1 MFYLGVKKQ
10 ILYITCRS
18 YYCIKVIFNIADNLI
33 ILKLLY
39 VYCKITR
46 KTRKNILLIQYWVH
60 QTIFII
66 IYFLPWFKI
75 FINVNRN
82 LYDLKVMRKLFDK
95 LQLIWKLSQISQ
107 ITINMKIVSNFYAI
121 KENVLSL
128 HKCNR
133 QLILIRLY
141 REWLFEIFIK
151 LL

>member
-1 MFYLGVKKQ
+1 MFYLGVIKQ
-10 ILYITCRS
+10 IFYITPRFC
-18 YYCIKVIFNIADNLI
+18 YCIKVIFNIVDNLI

-46 KTRKNILLIQYWVH
+46 KTRKNILLIQYWVL

-82 LYDLKVMRKLFDK
+82 LDDLKVMCDIYEKI
-95 LQLIWKLSQISQ
+95 IWQ
-107 ITINMKIVSNFYAI
+107 ITIINMKIVSNFYAI

>member
-1 MFYLGVKKQ
+1 MFYLGVIKQ
-10 ILYITCRS
+10 ISYITCRS
-18 YYCIKVIFNIADNLI
+18 YYYIKVIFNIADNLI

-66 IYFLPWFKI
+66 IYVLPWFKI

-82 LYDLKVMRKLFDK
+82 LDDLKVMCDIYEKI
-95 LQLIWKLSQISQ
+95 IWQ
-107 ITINMKIVSNFYAI
+107 ITIINMKIVSNFYAI
-121 KENVLSL
+121 KENVISL

>member
-1 MFYLGVKKQ
+1 MFYLGVIKQ
-10 ILYITCRS
+10 ISYITRRS
-18 YYCIKVIFNIADNLI
+18 YYYIFNIADNLI
-33 ILKLLY
+33 ILKLLYVY

-66 IYFLPWFKI
+66 IYVLPWFKI

-82 LYDLKVMRKLFDK
+82 LDDLKVMCDIYEKI
-95 LQLIWKLSQISQ
+95 IWQ
-107 ITINMKIVSNFYAI
+107 ITIINMKIVSNFYAI
-121 KENVLSL
+121 KENVISL

>member
-1 MFYLGVKKQ
+1 MFYLGVIKQ
-10 ILYITCRS
+10 ISYITRRS
-18 YYCIKVIFNIADNLI
+18 YYSIKVIFNIADNLI

-82 LYDLKVMRKLFDK
+82 LDDLKVMCDIYEKI
-95 LQLIWKLSQISQ
+95 IWQ
-107 ITINMKIVSNFYAI
+107 ITIINMKIVSNFYAI
-121 KENVLSL
+121 KENVISL

>member
-1 MFYLGVKKQ
+1 MFYLGVIKQ
-10 ILYITCRS
+10 ISYITRRS
-18 YYCIKVIFNIADNLI
+18 YYYIKVIFNIADNLI

-66 IYFLPWFKI
+66 IYFLPWFKN

-82 LYDLKVMRKLFDK
+82 LDDLKVMCDIYEKI
-95 LQLIWKLSQISQ
+95 IWQ
-107 ITINMKIVSNFYAI
+107 ITIINMKIVSNFYAI
-121 KENVLSL
+121 KENVISL

>member
-1 MFYLGVKKQ
+1 MFYLGVIKQ
-10 ILYITCRS
+10 ISYITRRS
-18 YYCIKVIFNIADNLI
+18 YYYIKVIFNIADNLI

-75 FINVNRN
+75 FINVNCN
-82 LYDLKVMRKLFDK
+82 LDDLKVMCDIYEKI
-95 LQLIWKLSQISQ
+95 IWQ
-107 ITINMKIVSNFYAI
+107 ITIINMKIVSNFYAI
-121 KENVLSL
+121 KENVISL

>member
-1 MFYLGVKKQ
+1 MFYLGVIKQ
-10 ILYITCRS
+10 ISYITRRS
-18 YYCIKVIFNIADNLI
+18 YYYIKVIFNIADNLI

-82 LYDLKVMRKLFDK
+82 LDDLKVMCDIYEKI
-95 LQLIWKLSQISQ
+95 IWQ
-107 ITINMKIVSNFYAI
+107 ITIINMKIVSNFYAI
-121 KENVLSL
+121 KENVISL

>member
-1 MFYLGVKKQ
+1 MFYLGVIKQ
-10 ILYITCRS
+10 ISYITRRS
-18 YYCIKVIFNIADNLI
+18 YYYIKVIFNIADNLI

-66 IYFLPWFKI
+66 IYVLPWFKI

-82 LYDLKVMRKLFDK
+82 LDDLKVMCDIYEKI
-95 LQLIWKLSQISQ
+95 IWQ
-107 ITINMKIVSNFYAI
+107 ITIINMKIVSNFYAI
-121 KENVLSL
+121 KENVISL

>member
-1 MFYLGVKKQ
+1 MFYLGVIKQ
-10 ILYITCRS
+10 IFYITPRF
-18 YYCIKVIFNIADNLI
+18 YYYIKVIFNIADNLI

-39 VYCKITR
+39 VNCKISR
-46 KTRKNILLIQYWVH
+46 KTRKTILLIQYWVH

-75 FINVNRN
+75 CVNVNRN
-82 LYDLKVMRKLFDK
+82 LDDLKVMCDIYEKI
-95 LQLIWKLSQISQ
+95 IWQ
-107 ITINMKIVSNFYAI
+107 ITIINMKIVSNFYAI